1 MPARKRSRQNKR
13 ERIAK
18 EGMGPIIPRRKLP
31 HNLSPVE
38 KSGVYSIG
46 GVVGDIFEAQV
57 EGRYKFEIRCN
68 FNALGHAWVPQ
79 FVVPG
84 GPNKFVWIR
93 GPSAAP
99 GKGGT
104 ELCGVFPLRGSMTMN
119 CEPETKLDIPADVV
133 EAWKAAA
140 LEASK
145 KKPRPN
151 AKPREWQKYNHSN
164 TRAALYTVYK
174 IDKPV
179 WLGTTDEYKALK
191 KAKQFPWAAE
201 E

>member
-1 MPARKRSRQNKR
+1 MPA
-13 ERIAK
+13 
-18 EGMGPIIPRRKLP
+18 
-31 HNLSPVE
+31 
-38 KSGVYSIG
+38 
-46 GVVGDIFEAQV
+46 
-57 EGRYKFEIRCN
+57 
-68 FNALGHAWVPQ
+68 
-79 FVVPG
+79 
-84 GPNKFVWIR
+84 
-93 GPSAAP
+93 
-99 GKGGT
+99 
-104 ELCGVFPLRGSMTMN
+104 
-119 CEPETKLDIPADVV
+119 
-133 EAWKAAA
+133 AAA